1 MNTFKKYLKKL
12 RKQKASNI
20 KVVVL
25 CVIAATTFWVLNAL
39 NKDNYTTVVDQP
51 IEFYYDRE
59 EFMAVE
65 ELPSKIQIEVNG
77 NGWDLLRKHFK
88 VNVVPFPIELTDP
101 SAQDYLL
108 PASFQRALAEQTA
121 PTQLT
126 AILDDTLKIRIDR
139 IVDERLKVLLDTAS
153 NPLAEN
159 FRLASE
165 VNIQPDCVT
174 VTGPTSIIEQLGGH
188 FYVDIGER
196 ELRENFSGRVPLVL
210 QEEHEEFLTL
220 AENEVDVSFEVV
232 EFLTGQRVVNIR
244 KLNFPSSVSLAT
256 RDSIVVM
263 QYLLDER
270 QTQAFADLELEAV
283 VNYNTR
289 NREDSTV
296 TVTLRRV
303 PDYLDSV
310 RFIPDVFKLEYEEN

>member
-1 MNTFKKYLKKL
+1 M
-12 RKQKASNI
+12 
-20 KVVVL
+20 VVL
-25 CVIAATTFWVLNAL
+25 CVVAATTFWVLNAL
-39 NKDNYTTVVDQP
+39 NKDNYITVVDQP

-65 ELPSKIQIEVNG
+65 KLPTKIQIEVNG

-88 VNVVPFPIELTDP
+88 VNVVPFPIELSDP

-108 PASFQRALAEQTA
+108 PATFQRALAEQTA

-139 IVDERLKVLLDTAS
+139 IVEEKLKVLLDTNI

-159 FRLASE
+159 IRFASE
-165 VNIQPDCVT
+165 VTIQPDCVT
-174 VTGPTSIIEQLGGH
+174 VSGPTSIIEQLGGQ
-188 FYVDIGER
+188 FLVDIGER
-196 ELRENFSGRVPLVL
+196 ELRDNFSGRIPLVL
-210 QEEHEEFLTL
+210 PEEHEEFLTL
-220 AENEVDVSFEVV
+220 AEEEVDVAFEVV
-232 EFLTGQRVVNIR
+232 EFLAGQRVVRIR
-244 KLNFPSSVSLAT
+244 ELNFPSTVSLAG

-270 QTQAFADLELEAV
+270 QTQAFADLELEAI

-289 NREDSTV
+289 SREDSTV
-296 TVTLRRV
+296 TVTLRQV

-310 RFIPDVFKLEYEEN
+310 RFIPDVFKLEYE

>member
-1 MNTFKKYLKKL
+1 M
-12 RKQKASNI
+12 
-20 KVVVL
+20 VVL
-25 CVIAATTFWVLNAL
+25 CVVAATTFWILNAL

-51 IEFYYDRE
+51 IEFYYNRE

-65 ELPSKIQIEVNG
+65 PLPTKIQIEVNG

-108 PASFQRALAEQTA
+108 PTSFQRALAEQTA

-126 AILDDTLKIRIDR
+126 AILEDTLKIRIDR
-139 IVDERLKVLLDTAS
+139 VVEEKLKVLLDSSA

-159 FRLASE
+159 IRFASD
-165 VNIQPDCVT
+165 VTIQPDCVT
-174 VTGPTSIIEQLGGH
+174 VTGPTSIIEKLGGIL
-188 FYVDIGER
+188 YIDIE
-196 ELRENFSGRVPLVL
+196 EKALNENFSKTVPLSL
-210 QEEHEEFLTL
+210 PEEHEEFLTL
-220 AENEVDVSFEVV
+220 TEEEVAVSFEVV
-232 EFLTGQRVVNIR
+232 EFLSGQRVVNLR
-244 KLNFPSSVSLAT
+244 QLNFPPSVSMAG

-270 QTQAFADLELEAV
+270 QTAAFSDLELEAV
-283 VNYNTR
+283 VNFNTR

-303 PDYLDSV
+303 PDYLDSI
-310 RFIPDVFKLEYEEN
+310 RFIPEIFKLEYE

>member
-1 MNTFKKYLKKL
+1 MNTFRKYLKKL
-12 RKQKASNI
+12 SKQKASNI

-25 CVIAATTFWVLNAL
+25 CVVAATTFWVLNAL
-39 NKDNYTTVVDQP
+39 NKDNYITVVDQP

-65 ELPSKIQIEVNG
+65 KLPTKIQIEVNG

-88 VNVVPFPIELTDP
+88 VNVVPFPIELSDP

-108 PASFQRALAEQTA
+108 PATFQRALAEQTA

-139 IVDERLKVLLDTAS
+139 IVEEKLKVLLDTNI

-159 FRLASE
+159 IRFASE
-165 VNIQPDCVT
+165 VTIQPDCVT
-174 VTGPTSIIEQLGGH
+174 VSGPTSIIEQLGGQ
-188 FYVDIGER
+188 FLVDIGER
-196 ELRENFSGRVPLVL
+196 ELRDNFSGRIPLVL
-210 QEEHEEFLTL
+210 PEEHEEFLTL
-220 AENEVDVSFEVV
+220 AEEEVDVAFEVV
-232 EFLTGQRVVNIR
+232 EFLAGQRVVRIR
-244 KLNFPSSVSLAT
+244 ELNFPSTVSLAG

-270 QTQAFADLELEAV
+270 QTQAFADLELEAI

-289 NREDSTV
+289 SREDSTV
-296 TVTLRRV
+296 TVTLRQV

-310 RFIPDVFKLEYEEN
+310 RFIPDVFKLEYE

>member
-1 MNTFKKYLKKL
+1 LNTFQKYLKKL
-12 RKQKASNI
+12 GKQKASNI

-25 CVIAATTFWVLNAL
+25 CVVAATTFWILNAL

-51 IEFYYDRE
+51 IEFYYNRE

-65 ELPSKIQIEVNG
+65 PLPTKIQIEVNG
-77 NGWDLLRKHFK
+77 NGWDLLRKQFN

-108 PASFQRALAEQTA
+108 PASFQRALAEQTV

-126 AILDDTLKIRIDR
+126 AILEDTLRIRIDK
-139 IVDERLKVLLDTAS
+139 VVEERLKVMLDTAV

-159 FRLASE
+159 IRFASD
-165 VNIQPDCVT
+165 VKIQPDCVT
-174 VTGPTSIIEQLGGH
+174 MTGPTSIIAKLGGMLL
-188 FYVDIGER
+188 VDIDQKG
-196 ELRENFSGRVPLVL
+196 LNENFSKTIPLSL
-210 QEEHEEFLTL
+210 PEEHETFLTL
-220 AENEVDVSFEVV
+220 AEKEVAVSFEVV
-232 EFLTGQRVVNIR
+232 EFLAGQRVVTLR
-244 KLNFPSSVSLAT
+244 QLNFPSSVSLAG

-270 QTQAFADLELEAV
+270 QTAAFSDVDLEAV

-296 TVTLRRV
+296 TVTLRRA

-310 RFIPDVFKLEYEEN
+310 RFVPATFKLEYE

>member
-1 MNTFKKYLKKL
+1 M
-12 RKQKASNI
+12 
-20 KVVVL
+20 VVL
-25 CVIAATTFWVLNAL
+25 CVVAATTFWVLNAL

-65 ELPSKIQIEVNG
+65 KLPTKIQIEVNG

-88 VNVVPFPIELTDP
+88 VNVVPFPIELSNP

-139 IVDERLKVLLDTAS
+139 IVEEKLKVLLDTNV

-159 FRLASE
+159 IRFASE

-174 VTGPTSIIEQLGGH
+174 VTGPTSIIAQLGGH
-188 FYVDIGER
+188 FLVDIGER
-196 ELRENFSGRVPLVL
+196 ELRDNFSGRIPLEL
-210 QEEHEEFLTL
+210 LEEHEEFLTI
-220 AENEVDVSFEVV
+220 AEQEVDVSFEVV
-232 EFLTGQRVVNIR
+232 EFLAGQRVVRIR
-244 KLNFPSSVSLAT
+244 ELNFPASVSLAS

-270 QTQAFADLELEAV
+270 QTQAFADLELEAI

-289 NREDSTV
+289 SREDSTV
-296 TVTLRRV
+296 TVTLRQV
-303 PDYLDSV
+303 PAYLDSV
-310 RFIPDVFKLEYEEN
+310 RFIPDVFKLEYE

>member
-1 MNTFKKYLKKL
+1 LNTFKKYLKKL
-12 RKQKASNI
+12 GKQKASNI

-25 CVIAATTFWVLNAL
+25 CVAAATTFWVLNAL

-65 ELPSKIQIEVNG
+65 ELPNRIQIEVNG

-88 VNVVPFPIELTDP
+88 VNVLPFPIELTDP

-121 PTQLT
+121 PTRLT
-126 AILDDTLKIRIDR
+126 AILEDTLRIRIDR
-139 IVDERLKVLLDTAS
+139 VVEERLKVLLDTTV

-159 FRLASE
+159 IRFASD
-165 VNIQPDCVT
+165 VTFQPDCVT
-174 VTGPTSIIEQLGGH
+174 VTGPTSIVGQLDGQ
-188 FYVDIGER
+188 FFIDIGER
-196 ELRENFSGRVPLVL
+196 ELRENFSGTIPLTL
-210 QEEHEEFLTL
+210 TEEQEKFLTL
-220 AENEVDVSFEVV
+220 AEEQVDVSFEVV
-232 EFLTGQRVVNIR
+232 EFLAGQRVVRIR
-244 KLNFPSSVSLAT
+244 MVNFPPSVSLDS

-270 QTQAFADLELEAV
+270 QTEAFSDLELEAV

-296 TVTLRRV
+296 TVSLRRV

-310 RFIPDVFKLEYEEN
+310 RFIPDILKLEYE